1 MAEDEDGVSDKKSPQ
16 NSNNGAPPQENEQN
30 ASKPD
35 LGIEEAKYN
44 ANENEDTT
52 STEATSSSSSEY
64 FTKLFFVI
72 NIEAFLSDRALSL
85 QRPVG
90 PCGRSTT
97 SSRFGTS

>member
-16 NSNNGAPPQENEQN
+16 NSNNGASPQENEQN

-44 ANENEDTT
+44 ANDNDDT
-52 STEATSSSSSEY
+52 SPTEAASSSSSEC

-72 NIEAFLSDRALSL
+72 NIEAFLSDRAFSL
-85 QRPVG
+85 QSAAVRFAK
-90 PCGRSTT
+90 STT
-97 SSRFGTS
+97 NSRSGTF

>member
-44 ANENEDTT
+44 ANKNDDT
-52 STEATSSSSSEY
+52 SPTEASSSSSSKC
-64 FTKLFFVI
+64 FTKLFFVT
-72 NIEAFLSDRALSL
+72 NIEAFLNDRAFSL
-85 QRPVG
+85 QRAVVRY
-90 PCGRSTT
+90 GRSTI
-97 SSRFGTS
+97 SSRSGTS